1 MGGSSKSSNKTVN
14 NVTNYSLQGMES
26 AETVVAGDG
35 NTVTTTD
42 HGAVDGAFAL
52 GSEALGFAENALE
65 IGGEVING
73 NTEVSKLAINANG
86 ELAKDALN
94 QGFGFGESALE
105 ANSTLAD
112 NALKQVSVFG
122 SEALDANTKA
132 LNNSFEF
139 GTTAI
144 ESNNEALQTGFGF
157 AESLVQQNT
166 ANAAANNLAMKE
178 LAKSVSTGGASD
190 IASQSL
196 KTVYTIGGVS
206 VAVVLGLLLIKGGK

>member
-42 HGAVDGAFAL
+42 YGAVDGAFAL

-105 ANSTLAD
+105 ANS
-112 NALKQVSVFG
+112 K
-122 SEALDANTKA
+122 ALDK
-132 LNNSFEF
+132 SFEF

-190 IASQSL
+190 VASQSL

>member
-1 MGGSSKSSNKTVN
+1 MGSRSKSVN
-14 NVTNYSLQGMES
+14 ETTNNISNYSLQGMES

-52 GSEALGFAENALE
+52 GSEALGFAENAME

-73 NTEVSKLAINANG
+73 NTEVTKLAIGANG
-86 ELAKDALN
+86 KLAKDVLN
-94 QGFGFGESALE
+94 QGFGFGKSALG
-105 ANSTLAD
+105 ANS
-112 NALKQVSVFG
+112 K
-122 SEALDANTKA
+122 ALDK
-132 LNNSFEF
+132 SFAF

-166 ANAAANNLAMKE
+166 ANTAANTRAMKE
-178 LAKSVSTGGASD
+178 LAKSVSTSGASD
-190 IASQSL
+190 IAGQSL
-196 KTVYTIGGVS
+196 KTVYTIGGVTVA